1 MVALKS
7 ALCRVWTTK
16 RKKLYLRQRLRFRK
30 TRVRGI
36 GKWEESSIVS
46 GPKKLTFLSG
56 NIITTPCYILEQ
68 GEEREWGR
76 KILPFY
82 RLQLRHLTAFDKIK
96 WDNHVS
102 GSFTIGIMRKCI
114 SFFFFILINIII
126 LFTDFI
132 SFSHVFFRV
141 CSWKF

>member
-1 MVALKS
+1 MVASQLCAEFEQPKGKS
-7 ALCRVWTTK
+7 FTYVRGWGFGRHVWAL
-16 RKKLYLRQRLRFRK
+16 
-30 TRVRGI
+30 GI

-132 SFSHVFFRV
+132 SFSHVFFLV